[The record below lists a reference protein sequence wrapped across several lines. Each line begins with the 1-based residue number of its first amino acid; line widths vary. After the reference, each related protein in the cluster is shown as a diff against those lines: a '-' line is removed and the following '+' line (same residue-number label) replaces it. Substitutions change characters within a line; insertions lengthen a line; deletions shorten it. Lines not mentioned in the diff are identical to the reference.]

1 MSCINTSQIID
12 RSTKEPLKDILA
24 RVNHVFIGTKDNFLS
39 VPLEQRRRGLVVSFL
54 DDSGV
59 ATYIYDASDVSD
71 VSFNTFTN
79 WRPFSSMVHTIDVAK
94 DLRQSV
100 KDLEVYI
107 QTLRSQP
114 ESAVNEERIDAI
126 EDAIRTLK
134 AKVLVLETR
143 PAPVGEAKKPDL
155 QSIYNR
161 LALLEADKDDN
172 SIYDDTEIRER
183 VSELEQR
190 RGVQDLI
197 LNGNTLEVV
206 GTKPKFNKTILLP
219 SGGTTVDLTEL
230 EARMDNVEARIDRDT
245 TYTAGK
251 GITIDGNKISVS
263 YDITKKFQPI
273 YQWMD
278 HISKTLDAL
287 TASPEPAPE
296 PDQPVP
302 NKPVTDEK
310 LARKGEKVYV
320 TLMDEE
326 SSKTFE
332 SDLRGTI
339 GGISYNRVPIAIG
352 GAKKVKISIP
362 SRWSLVEAGLGYME
376 SASLYTLSNEGDR
389 NVYTWTGKDIFL
401 DDTDNI
407 YFVNLK

>member
-39 VPLEQRRRGLVVSFL
+39 IPLEQRRRGLVVSFL
-54 DDSGV
+54 DGTGV

-172 SIYDDTEIRER
+172 SIYDDTELRER

-197 LNGNTLEVV
+197 INGNTLEVV

-219 SGGTTVDLTEL
+219 TSESSVDLTEL
-230 EARMDNVEARIDRDT
+230 EARMDNVESRIDRDT

-251 GITIDGNKISVS
+251 GITIDGGKISVS

-278 HISKTLDAL
+278 HISKTLEAL
-287 TASPEPAPE
+287 IASPEPAPE
-296 PDQPVP
+296 PSQPMP
-302 NKPVTDEK
+302 QPPVDEK

-320 TLMDEE
+320 TLTDEE
-326 SSKTFE
+326 SSKTFG

>member
-54 DDSGV
+54 DGSGV

-79 WRPFSSMVHTIDVAK
+79 WQPFSSMVHTIDVAK

-219 SGGTTVDLTEL
+219 TGGTTIDLTEL
-230 EARMDNVEARIDRDT
+230 EARMDNVESRIDRDT

-251 GITIDGNKISVS
+251 GITIDGGKISIS
-263 YDITKKFQPI
+263 YDINKKFQPI

-278 HISKTLDAL
+278 HISKTLEAL
-287 TASPEPAPE
+287 IASPDPAPE
-296 PDQPVP
+296 PSQPIP
-302 NKPVTDEK
+302 QPPVDEK

-320 TLMDEE
+320 TLTDGE

-339 GGISYNRVPIAIG
+339 GGISYNRVPITTR

>member
-219 SGGTTVDLTEL
+219 TGGTTVDLTEL
-230 EARMDNVEARIDRDT
+230 EARMDNVESRIDRDT

-251 GITIDGNKISVS
+251 GITIDGVRSVS
-263 YDITKKFQPI
+263 ATTSPRNFNLF
-273 YQWMD
+273 
-278 HISKTLDAL
+278 ISGWII
-287 TASPEPAPE
+287 S
-296 PDQPVP
+296 
-302 NKPVTDEK
+302 
-310 LARKGEKVYV
+310 
-320 TLMDEE
+320 
-326 SSKTFE
+326 
-332 SDLRGTI
+332 LRPW
-339 GGISYNRVPIAIG
+339 R
-352 GAKKVKISIP
+352 
-362 SRWSLVEAGLGYME
+362 L
-376 SASLYTLSNEGDR
+376 
-389 NVYTWTGKDIFL
+389 
-401 DDTDNI
+401 
-407 YFVNLK
+407 